1 MDINDDGLVAVRTR
15 NSHHN
20 LICRDLVKRLL
31 VIKLR
36 FPRTHFE
43 EQGDVA
49 DEKYY
54 LLTSVHESQRA
65 ATSTPHHN
73 SIPRDV
79 SERPPVIVDVNRGKI
94 LDGS

>member
-54 LLTSVHESQRA
+54 LLT
-65 ATSTPHHN
+65 
-73 SIPRDV
+73 
-79 SERPPVIVDVNRGKI
+79 
-94 LDGS
+94 